1 MAVGLG
7 PLPTLHPVAGFELG
21 IASAGI
27 KRPGRKDV
35 VVMRC
40 AEGSTVAGVF
50 TLNAFCAAPVILAK
64 QRVAGNIRYLL
75 TNTGNA
81 NAGTGEPGL
90 VAAART
96 CAKLAQLTG
105 VDASQVL
112 PYSTGV
118 IGEPLPVE
126 KIEGALQAALDDLSV
141 DNWAAA
147 ATGIMTTDTLPKGA
161 SRQFVHEGVT
171 VTVTGIS
178 KGAGMIRPNMATML
192 GYIATDAKVSRDV
205 LHSLILDGANKSFNR
220 ITIDG
225 DTSTNDC
232 CMLIATGQANLPEIT
247 SASGPL
253 FAALKQAVFEVC
265 MDVAQAI
272 VRDGE
277 GATKFVTVE
286 VNGGGNHQECLDV
299 GYTVAHSPLIK
310 TALFASDPNWGRI
323 LAAVGR
329 AGVPDLDVSKIDVFL
344 GDVCIASRGARAET
358 YTEAQGLA
366 VMQQEEITIRIEL
379 GRGECNTV
387 ILSLGGMFFGL
398 LLGFGLA
405 LMRLSRFKLVS
416 WLARVYVS
424 FFRGTPL
431 LVQLFLIYYGLPQ
444 VGIELEPIPAA
455 MIGFS
460 LNMAAYACEILRAA
474 IGSIER
480 GQWEAAASI
489 GMTRAQTLRR
499 AILPQ
504 AMRTALPPLGN
515 SFISLV
521 KDTALAATIQVPEL
535 FRQAQLVSARTFE
548 IFTMYLSAALI
559 YWILAS
565 LLAHLQ
571 NRLEDRVNRHDLES

>member
-7 PLPTLHPVAGFELG
+7 PLPTLHPVPGFELG

-40 AEGSTVAGVF
+40 AEGSSVAGVF

-64 QRVAGNIRYLL
+64 QRVQGTVRYLL

-90 VAAART
+90 AAAERT
-96 CAKLAQLTG
+96 CAKLAEITG
-105 VDASQVL
+105 VQASAVL
-112 PYSTGV
+112 PFSTGV

-126 KIEGALQAALDDLSV
+126 KIESALQTALDDLSV

-161 SRQFVHEGVT
+161 SRQFQVDGVT

-192 GYIATDAKVSRDV
+192 GYIATDAKVAQSV
-205 LHSLILDGANKSFNR
+205 LQDLIRDGANKSFNR

-232 CMLIATGQANLPEIT
+232 CMLIATGQANLPEVT
-247 SASGPL
+247 EARGPL
-253 FAALKQAVFEVC
+253 FEALKKAVLEVC

-344 GDVCIASRGARAET
+344 SGVCIASKGARAST
-358 YTEAQGLA
+358 YTEEQGSA
-366 VMQQEEITIRIEL
+366 VMAEEEITIRIEL
-379 GRGECNTV
+379 GRGDCSET
-387 ILSLGGMFFGL
+387 IWTTDLSHE
-398 LLGFGLA
+398 
-405 LMRLSRFKLVS
+405 
-416 WLARVYVS
+416 YVK
-424 FFRGTPL
+424 
-431 LVQLFLIYYGLPQ
+431 INAEY
-444 VGIELEPIPAA
+444 
-455 MIGFS
+455 
-460 LNMAAYACEILRAA
+460 
-474 IGSIER
+474 
-480 GQWEAAASI
+480 
-489 GMTRAQTLRR
+489 
-499 AILPQ
+499 
-504 AMRTALPPLGN
+504 RT
-515 SFISLV
+515 
-521 KDTALAATIQVPEL
+521 
-535 FRQAQLVSARTFE
+535 
-548 IFTMYLSAALI
+548 
-559 YWILAS
+559 
-565 LLAHLQ
+565 
-571 NRLEDRVNRHDLES
+571 